1 MAQTGCT
8 EEKAKEA
15 LAAENGDLIN
25 ASECSERSSGSGKE
39 PAVGDLRARPGHAEH
54 ANVSQL
60 CALALEIPVRRP
72 EKKSVADDAAGNSRF
87 TLVPCIYA

>member
-25 ASECSERSSGSGKE
+25 ASECSGT
-39 PAVGDLRARPGHAEH
+39 V
-54 ANVSQL
+54 V
-60 CALALEIPVRRP
+60 PVQ
-72 EKKSVADDAAGNSRF
+72 KKSQPSAICAHDPS
-87 TLVPCIYA
+87 TS